1 MLSNERFVFLDNLQP
16 ITCDA
21 GNALT
26 LCREGWLLSASSA
39 SPQMLALTSAV
50 RAAGA
55 ILMSDN
61 GNWSLAGETLKPFAV
76 EIAALAGQ
84 DAAAEE
90 QRQRLLF
97 DILAEAQRIQ
107 ARAEERGLWAEQLS
121 IGGEWLIGPE
131 DLGMV
136 ALLRSGLVTETS
148 HVNPLIADRWLQTR
162 ARFQALDRNLIGTA
176 IPYLVLHAW
185 DWPSAHALTA
195 ATAQAGLARA
205 VAVSLGVA
213 MRSRRWIDGIAGPG
227 GRVEFDQRLP
237 EKYLRAVALAHGT
250 LAAMRE
256 PPRLHLLGAASPI
269 LIAIFGLYAPYT
281 EALSIDSAAPVL
293 DAQDGWMYGNRGA
306 LLKMKRE
313 VLAARLLLRGDA
325 YASDDPFF
333 ADFNARHPQDWAALR
348 QALDVTGEQPESVV
362 KAKLLSAPERV
373 REFAPYFAPVLSTQ
387 DPFCADL
394 FRARCGANT
403 WYLQQICREVRMRA
417 DQPAELRRWVDAEVA
432 RYAAVADPAWAAA
445 TQQALAYALQ
455 PLSLPRFRSPP
466 PVPKTTSPVRS
477 RRLAALERRA
487 RSQRSILLSD
497 PATGAGLGPWSLA
510 LHDATS
516 AAHEFSML
524 SRRLGP
530 NSVLESVSGVL
541 TACESR
547 LGANDPL
554 SLNGAGILARGLA
567 RASYMEL
574 TEAWAAGRRLRDQ
587 RGLPVGLDRKLVELE
602 RERRSLLI
610 RVRRLAAGRDA
621 APVTSLAKRIV
632 DWTAQLQPACV
643 EAAAAPSELQ
653 LSLQMPGLRASRLI
667 RHAAFL
673 AAAVPFLRARLGSE
687 RLADSTAELLTR
699 RSQLERLD
707 GPPLLGTRRLL
718 RPVHGK
724 TLQVRGMVQETGW
737 VERPQKPFGWAR
749 TADGIVLVLPW
760 KRFENF
766 GAVAGT
772 MVWAAGR
779 VEENYATLGTVVKVE
794 AEGLTQHADT
804 VFADWLAT
812 ELRDA
817 IDLQP
822 GSLRLWWE
830 LPDPRSPQAMND
842 LDSHVGPRARQISGG
857 QA

>member
-1 MLSNERFVFLDNLQP
+1 MLSNECFVFLDNLQP

-21 GNALT
+21 GQALT
-26 LCREGWLLSASSA
+26 LGREGWLLSASNTA
-39 SPQMLALTSAV
+39 PQMLALTNAV

-61 GNWSLAGETLKPFAV
+61 GNWSLAGEALKPFAA
-76 EIAALAGQ
+76 EIAALAEQ
-84 DAAAEE
+84 AVPAEE

-97 DILAEAQRIQ
+97 DILAEAQRVQ
-107 ARAEERGLWAEQLS
+107 ARAEARGLWADQLS
-121 IGGEWLIGPE
+121 IGGTWLIGPE

-136 ALLRSGLVTETS
+136 ALLRSGLVTEAS
-148 HVNPLIADRWLQTR
+148 HVDPLIADRWLQTR
-162 ARFQALDRNLIGTA
+162 ARFQALDRTAIGTA

-195 ATAQAGLARA
+195 ATTQANLAQA

-227 GRVEFDQRLP
+227 GRIEFAQRLP

-250 LAAMRE
+250 LSAMRE
-256 PPRLHLLGAASPI
+256 PPRLHLLGAAAPI

-325 YASDDPFF
+325 YESADPFF
-333 ADFNARHPQDWAALR
+333 NDFNERHPQDWPALR
-348 QALDVTGEQPESVV
+348 HALGVTGEQPESVV
-362 KAKLLSAPERV
+362 KAKLLSAPDLL

-403 WYLQQICREVRMRA
+403 WYLQQICRAVRARA
-417 DQPAELRRWVDAEVA
+417 DQPVELRRWVSAEVA

-445 TQQALAYALQ
+445 TRQALAFALQ

-466 PVPKTTSPVRS
+466 PVPKSASPVRT
-477 RRLAALERRA
+477 RRLAELERCA
-487 RSQRSILLSD
+487 RSQRSTLLSD
-497 PATGAGLGPWSLA
+497 QATGASMGTWALA

-516 AAHEFSML
+516 AAREYSML

-530 NSVLESVSGVL
+530 NSVLESVSGAL
-541 TACESR
+541 AACEKR
-547 LGANDPL
+547 IGATSAM
-554 SLNGAGILARGLA
+554 SLNSAGILSRALA
-567 RASYMEL
+567 RATYMEL

-587 RGLPVGLDRKLVELE
+587 RALPVGLDRKLVDLE
-602 RERRSLLI
+602 RERRALLI
-610 RVRRLAAGRDA
+610 RVRRHAAGRDA
-621 APVTSLAKRIV
+621 APVTLLAQRIV
-632 DWTAQLQPACV
+632 DWTARLQPACV

-653 LSLQMPGLRASRLI
+653 LGLQIPGLRASRLI

-673 AAAVPFLRARLGSE
+673 TAAVPFLRARLGSE

-724 TLQVRGMVQETGW
+724 TLQVRGVVQETGW

-760 KRFENF
+760 KRFENL
-766 GAVAGT
+766 GAAAGT

-779 VEENYATLGTVVKVE
+779 VEENFATLGTVVKVE
-794 AEGLTQHADT
+794 AEGMTQHADT

-830 LPDPRSPQAMND
+830 LPDPRSPHAMND
-842 LDSHVGPRARQISGG
+842 LDSHVGPRARKISGA
-857 QA
+857 QP